1 MPGFGKSGTSRISFF
16 KWSQFASVFAD
27 VFAITMP
34 LQCEMW
40 LNLQPAL
47 LQLPEHRQP
56 ERPAD
61 LVAAATATPT
71 TDLGSPSP
79 ELLHCRRCCYEPTR
93 RRRACALRARH
104 TIGTQRLER
113 ARGQQIFVIG
123 FPCRT

>member
-47 LQLPEHRQP
+47 LQLPERRQP

-61 LVAAATATPT
+61 LVAAATAIRA
-71 TDLGSPSP
+71 TDRGSPSP
-79 ELLHCRRCCYEPTR
+79 ALLHCRRCCYEPNR
-93 RRRACALRARH
+93 QFPACALRARH
-104 TIGTQRLER
+104 TTGIQRLVRGRER
-113 ARGQQIFVIG
+113 QTFVLG
-123 FPCRT
+123 F